1 MTPKQLESRNKRR
14 QRNRECAQRA
24 RVRKNNH
31 VNELETKVKV
41 LDGEK
46 KFANTFHKNKLANIS
61 AKLHGMKW
69 KMKAK
74 VKSMERKMMENKSA
88 AEIQGNAQAE
98 KAIQATEG
106 LLQRQGLRNLL
117 IYYESYGMT
126 HTYELIQELSESSVL
141 RSVKRTIFWKT
152 HPIFFRNL

>member
-24 RVRKNNH
+24 RLRKNNH

-69 KMKAK
+69 KLKAK
-74 VKSMERKMMENKSA
+74 VKSMERKLMENKSA
-88 AEIQGNAQAE
+88 AEVQAE
-98 KAIQATEG
+98 KAIQTTEG

-117 IYYESYGMT
+117 NS
-126 HTYELIQELSESSVL
+126 
-141 RSVKRTIFWKT
+141 
-152 HPIFFRNL
+152 